1 MIVANL
7 LPMPAGFF
15 IAILKIRYLYINNK
29 IKYEHFLLLMSLTFS
44 HSFPKTFFS
53 QICTH
58 NNYEGIGSVLDLVV
72 KHVFGNAQMLKKN
85 TKREVYLKQKKT
97 SGRCLSKCEVP
108 VPCSVVT
115 ALVVCDISIDYSSWS
130 CYCFPSPPTST
141 SHIWKTIQFIFLNY
155 LPKYSEYFQKLLS
168 KVFNFFFTNSPPKYK
183 IVMICFRHVG
193 YHTTLQ
199 LISEMQF
206 YMHFS
211 KEFFFEGGSSC
222 IHPAIY

>member
-72 KHVFGNAQMLKKN
+72 KHVFGNAQM
-85 TKREVYLKQKKT
+85 QKK
-97 SGRCLSKCEVP
+97 K
-108 VPCSVVT
+108 
-115 ALVVCDISIDYSSWS
+115 
-130 CYCFPSPPTST
+130 
-141 SHIWKTIQFIFLNY
+141 H
-155 LPKYSEYFQKLLS
+155 QKGSLLET
-168 KVFNFFFTNSPPKYK
+168 KK
-183 IVMICFRHVG
+183 
-193 YHTTLQ
+193 LQ
-199 LISEMQF
+199 D
-206 YMHFS
+206 
-211 KEFFFEGGSSC
+211 GV
-222 IHPAIY
+222 